1 MDGELLDNQRSDTTS
16 MYPRSLLGSVDES
29 SPPQTNIDKNI
40 LRSIFESLL
49 RKRARGA
56 SMGVQPAFLVRPR
69 RTPGI
74 ANRANQTWTLADQ
87 SEHSSE
93 VRNTWPLLRMIGATC
108 GNARRKAGAFA
119 AALA

>member
-1 MDGELLDNQRSDTTS
+1 
-16 MYPRSLLGSVDES
+16 
-29 SPPQTNIDKNI
+29 
-40 LRSIFESLL
+40 
-49 RKRARGA
+49 
-56 SMGVQPAFLVRPR
+56 MGVQPAFLVRPR

-93 VRNTWPLLRMIGATC
+93 VRIVSTWLLLRMIGATC